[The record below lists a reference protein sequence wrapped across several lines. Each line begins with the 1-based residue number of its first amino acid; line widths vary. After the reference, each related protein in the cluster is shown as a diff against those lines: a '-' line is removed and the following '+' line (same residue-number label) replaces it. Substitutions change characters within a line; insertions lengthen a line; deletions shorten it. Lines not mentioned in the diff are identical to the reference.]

1 VTDSQAELAELFRD
15 EATGRLDAMDAALL
29 AMEAGDAGRDTVA
42 ALFRDAHTI
51 KGAAAMLGYDDI
63 RALAHTVED
72 VLAIMRDEG
81 LSPPE
86 AAAPLLRA
94 TDVLRAQVSGEEQPA
109 AEVIDELT
117 ATQAALRHA
126 GPVSGA
132 EPVPPEPPSTG
143 PPSPPSDTPP
153 PPSDTPPPTGPPPPP
168 SEPPPPTGLSS
179 DMPPAA
185 TTAQAATTG
194 QAATAGQAAATGQAA
209 TTGQAAAAGPPSPSP
224 PEHGRPQPAPRAST
238 ERRMLRVPAEKIDH
252 LLDLVGEVM
261 QDRRRLE
268 HTLAT
273 RTGLAAGLSDQL
285 NAGERV
291 LDDLKDSAVGM
302 RTLPV
307 AAITG
312 PLPRAVR
319 DTARAAG
326 KEVEFTV
333 TGEDTELDRV
343 ILESLSEPLTHLL
356 RNAVTH
362 GIEPP
367 GERASAG
374 KPRAGRIE
382 LRAVP
387 RGSLVEI
394 VVADDGRGVPPEVA
408 EEARREGSLAD
419 VLAREGFSTAPEVT
433 DLAGRGVGLDAV
445 KTYARG
451 LGGRFEVRSEPGQGM
466 EAALLLPLALAL
478 MEVLLFER
486 GSGVYGVPLAGVEE
500 AVMANGTLSLQGR
513 PALAIRGRPLPVAD
527 IAALV
532 GADAPPLPDR
542 SPALVISAGGRR
554 IATSCDTLLGQA
566 EVLVKPL
573 GPFLSGNGGWLGATI
588 LGDGRIALLLEPAS
602 LTQPSR
608 HSSTAAPPSRPA
620 ITKILIVEDSFTVR
634 ELQRSIL
641 EAAGYTVVTARDG
654 RDALAV
660 LSQDDA
666 VGLVVTD
673 IEMPELDGLELTR
686 AIRADPSHSSL
697 PVIIVTSRGS
707 DEERRKGIGAGADA
721 YMAKQSFNQQ
731 ALLSTVQRLAGR

>member
-1 VTDSQAELAELFRD
+1 VTDPQAELAELFRD
-15 EATGRLDAMDAALL
+15 EATERLNGMDGALL
-29 AMEAGDAGRDTVA
+29 AMEAGDAGSDAVA

-86 AAAPLLRA
+86 TAAPLLRA
-94 TDVLRAQVSGEEQPA
+94 TGVLRAQVSGENQPV

-117 ATQAALRHA
+117 ATQAALRRAGTAAAADQPADASTAPA
-126 GPVSGA
+126 GPPPAPPPRTEPLPPPVLPPPPVS
-132 EPVPPEPPSTG
+132 PPPPEPPRTE
-143 PPSPPSDTPP
+143 PLPP
-153 PPSDTPPPTGPPPPP
+153 PVLAPPEPPRT
-168 SEPPPPTGLSS
+168 EPPPP
-179 DMPPAA
+179 
-185 TTAQAATTG
+185 
-194 QAATAGQAAATGQAA
+194 
-209 TTGQAAAAGPPSPSP
+209 
-224 PEHGRPQPAPRAST
+224 EHGKPQPTPRAGAD
-238 ERRMLRVPAEKIDH
+238 RRMLRVPAEKIDH

-268 HTLAT
+268 HTLT
-273 RTGLAAGLSDQL
+273 SQTGLAAGLSDQL
-285 NAGERV
+285 SAGEQV

-367 GERASAG
+367 GGRASAG
-374 KPRAGRIE
+374 KPRAGRIG

-419 VLAREGFSTAPEVT
+419 VLAREGFSTATEVT

-478 MEVLLFER
+478 LEVLLFER

-500 AVMANGTLSLQGR
+500 AVMANGALSLQGR
-513 PALAIRGRPLPVAD
+513 PALDVRGRPLPVAD

-532 GADAPPLPDR
+532 GADAPPLSDR
-542 SPALVISAGGRR
+542 SPALVISGGGRR
-554 IATSCDTLLGQA
+554 IATTCDTLLGQA

-602 LTQPSR
+602 LTQSR
-608 HSSTAAPPSRPA
+608 RHGSTAEPAPQPA
-620 ITKILIVEDSFTVR
+620 VVKVLIVEDSFTVR

-654 RDALAV
+654 RDALTV
-660 LSQDDA
+660 LGRDDA

-707 DEERRKGIGAGADA
+707 DEERRKGIEAGADA

-731 ALLSTVQRLAGR
+731 ALLTTVQRLAGR